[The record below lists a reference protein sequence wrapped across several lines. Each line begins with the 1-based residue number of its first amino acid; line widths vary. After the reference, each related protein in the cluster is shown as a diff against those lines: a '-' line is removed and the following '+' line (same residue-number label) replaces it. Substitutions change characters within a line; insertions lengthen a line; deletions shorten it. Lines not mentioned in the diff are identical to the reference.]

1 MEGFRHHVARFA
13 SKKDID
19 PRNST
24 EFIRPVRLHRRDPR
38 APAGGAG
45 GSKDEGADDA
55 AIDPKAAIDD
65 KERERLEIIRA
76 EKEAQREAEMA
87 QVAPAANT
95 GGQKKVN
102 TFKKKT
108 QQIFRNDKT
117 DEQKAESKL
126 RYEEALPWH
135 LEDFDNRNTWVG
147 SYEAALSE
155 TYAYLVHGQDGKFH
169 MVPLE
174 KWYKFTPKHQF
185 KTLTIE
191 EAENRMGKKVKD
203 PRWFMQSQQAT
214 KEMQNEQENKKAT
227 SKLFLGKWEKGAGDG
242 GSSAPR
248 VKREEADADD
258 LDFQEDVADD
268 EADGVIEGDDE
279 DLKQA
284 EERIKR
290 DQLQANIFDLKDEKE
305 YDQVEQAER
314 EKKDAERKLGK
325 GVRKA
330 LLKREKNY
338 VYDTDSGNPYSDE
351 VFTIQQIDVQLLT
364 PSQSETDDTETE
376 RLKEEERKKNED
388 KKPGSDLEKANPPK
402 SKVSSGAS
410 SKGTNTPTQ
419 RPSKPS
425 DTLKKPS
432 TNALK
437 RPGSPNL
444 SEASGN
450 ESTRK
455 KAKKQHTPLPPP
467 SQSHPQPPSRPMSP
481 AQGLLAPENTTLR
494 PSLPNSRKPSNTRLP
509 ADAKASKSNRSPG
522 KGPHSRAGSGSE
534 NEAAGSGA
542 EKSDGARQR
551 IKLKFG
557 KKAAANNGSASV
569 SRAGSPDVRGGE
581 TQSRGGQT
589 GGSDGTSCSISDHS
603 HLMSAEL
610 IPAKT
615 PTHQSYPFPPQPN
628 SAPAFHP
635 RASKSVISSR
645 ISKAKSSAR
654 NEKPGSRNSCARI
667 PSTINQLSCCCP
679 INLAG
684 GNPLGVLLF

>member
-1 MEGFRHHVARFA
+1 MEGIRHHVARFS

-24 EFIRPVRLHRRDPR
+24 EFVRPVRLHRRDPR

-45 GSKDEGADDA
+45 SKDEGVDNAEVDA
-55 AIDPKAAIDD
+55 KGAMDD
-65 KERERLEIIRA
+65 KEKERLEIVRA
-76 EKEAQREAEMA
+76 EREAQREAEMA

-95 GGQKKVN
+95 GGQKKAN

-135 LEDFDNRNTWVG
+135 LEDFENKNTWVG

-155 TYAYLVHGQDGKFH
+155 TYAYLVHGPDGKFH

-174 KWYKFTPKHQF
+174 KWYKFTPKNQF

-242 GSSAPR
+242 GSAAPR
-248 VKREEADADD
+248 VKQEQADADD

-314 EKKDAERKLGK
+314 KKRDAERKLGK

-351 VFTIQQIDVQLLT
+351 VMSYQQID
-364 PSQSETDDTETE
+364 
-376 RLKEEERKKNED
+376 
-388 KKPGSDLEKANPPK
+388 
-402 SKVSSGAS
+402 
-410 SKGTNTPTQ
+410 
-419 RPSKPS
+419 
-425 DTLKKPS
+425 
-432 TNALK
+432 
-437 RPGSPNL
+437 
-444 SEASGN
+444 
-450 ESTRK
+450 
-455 KAKKQHTPLPPP
+455 
-467 SQSHPQPPSRPMSP
+467 M
-481 AQGLLAPENTTLR
+481 
-494 PSLPNSRKPSNTRLP
+494 
-509 ADAKASKSNRSPG
+509 
-522 KGPHSRAGSGSE
+522 
-534 NEAAGSGA
+534 
-542 EKSDGARQR
+542 
-551 IKLKFG
+551 
-557 KKAAANNGSASV
+557 
-569 SRAGSPDVRGGE
+569 
-581 TQSRGGQT
+581 
-589 GGSDGTSCSISDHS
+589 
-603 HLMSAEL
+603 
-610 IPAKT
+610 
-615 PTHQSYPFPPQPN
+615 
-628 SAPAFHP
+628 
-635 RASKSVISSR
+635 
-645 ISKAKSSAR
+645 
-654 NEKPGSRNSCARI
+654 
-667 PSTINQLSCCCP
+667 P
-679 INLAG
+679 IY
-684 GNPLGVLLF
+684 